1 MVDNMIACIEIA
13 LKPSLRDAQA
23 ASLIKKAADYFKIPV
38 QSARTIHMLTI
49 ESDLTPADLERVRQE
64 IFTNPVTQ
72 MSSLSPLDIDFHWC
86 IWIGFRPGVKDNP
99 GATAM
104 EAIEDLLGKSFGPDE
119 GIYTSKRYCLTG
131 ETLTR
136 SQIETLA
143 KELLAN
149 PIIQQYKIFSKAE
162 WHPVK
167 GADVKPARV
176 ILDHTPCFDFIEIDS
191 DQTLVKISD
200 QRNLALNARDIPVI
214 RQYFLDPG
222 VVLQRKEM
230 GLSSPTDLELE
241 YISQARSDHCNHNTF
256 NGIFR
261 YTDILTGE
269 TTVEYSLFKTY
280 IQQPTL
286 ALKEKK
292 DWVVSVLWDN
302 AGVGSFDDH
311 NNYVITGETHNSP
324 SNMEAYGGAITG
336 IVGVYRDPMGT
347 GLGAKL
353 FMGSFGFCVGDVNYG
368 GPLTPPLHPRRLLDG
383 VIEGVRDGGN
393 KSGVPTTFGQTLFD
407 PGYMGKSLVFVTALG
422 IMPKQVAGR
431 PSHEKKTSPG
441 DLIIMSGGRVGKD
454 GIHGVTASSES
465 YSENTPAGHV
475 QIGDPYTQKKMH
487 DFLLECRDE
496 GLIRFITDN
505 GGGGLSSSIG
515 ESAMIS
521 NGCLVHL
528 DKVPLKYAGLD
539 IWEIWVS
546 ESQERMTIAID
557 PADLDRFMAL
567 SLQHGV
573 ESTVIGEYTDTGMLH
588 ITYQGQTCAYVD
600 MGLLD
605 KGFPAWE
612 FDAVWLPPAARGL
625 VEPVIRTP
633 KDVNSLITAMLA
645 RPNVCSKEWI
655 IRQYDHEVQGGSV
668 IKPLVGVNHNIP
680 SDAAVTRPVLT
691 GNKGLAFSQSLL
703 PWYSK
708 IDAYHMMTCTIDEA
722 VRRLIAVGGSMDHI
736 GGVDNFCWPDIAY
749 DEKTNPDGRFKA
761 AQLVRACRAL
771 KDACMAYEI
780 PLLSGKDSMYVDGHL
795 EGAFGERIKV
805 SALETVQFSATSVVP
820 DVMRCQ
826 TLDPKGAGDRVY
838 VAGITAN
845 ELGASEYYDLFGQT
859 GVNVPQVNLA
869 ANKVLYRAVEKAMG
883 LEMPASCHAVGR
895 GGLGVHLALMTM
907 AGKLGM
913 EIDLSRVPAATG
925 TLSDEVLLF
934 SESAGRFILTVPEDQ
949 RAVFEKLCKGLA
961 VHCVGTVTDTH
972 DRLKI
977 TGVGGDQVADLPC
990 DALEEAF
997 NKPFGEMI

>member
-1 MVDNMIACIEIA
+1 M
-13 LKPSLRDAQA
+13 
-23 ASLIKKAADYFKIPV
+23 
-38 QSARTIHMLTI
+38 
-49 ESDLTPADLERVRQE
+49 
-64 IFTNPVTQ
+64 TQ
-72 MSSLSPLDIDFHWC
+72 VSSLSPLDIDFDWC
-86 IWIGFRPGVKDNP
+86 IWIGLRPGVKDNP

-104 EAIEDLLGKSFGPDE
+104 EAIEDLLGSSFAPNE
-119 GIYTSKRYCLTG
+119 GIYASKRYCLTG
-131 ETLTR
+131 ETLNR
-136 SQIETLA
+136 PQVETLA
-143 KELLAN
+143 KELLSN
-149 PIIQQYKIFSKAE
+149 PIIQQFKIVSKAD
-162 WHPVK
+162 WHPEK

-176 ILDHTPCFDFIEIDS
+176 ILDHTPKFDFINIDS
-191 DQTLVKISD
+191 DQTLAQISD

-214 RQYFLDPG
+214 RQYFLNPR
-222 VVLQRKEM
+222 VAAEREKM
-230 GLSSPTDLELE
+230 GLTGPTDVELE

-256 NGIFR
+256 RGIFR
-261 YTDILTGE
+261 YTDIHTGE
-269 TTVEYSLFKTY
+269 NTVEHSLFKTY

-302 AGVGSFDDH
+302 AGVGRFDAD

-347 GLGAKL
+347 GLGSKL
-353 FMGSFGFCVGDVNYG
+353 FMGSFGFCVGDVRYD
-368 GPLTPPLHPRRLLDG
+368 GPLKPPLHPRRLLDG

-407 PGYMGKSLVFVTALG
+407 SGYMGKSLVFVTALG

-521 NGCLVHL
+521 NGCVVHL
-528 DKVPLKYAGLD
+528 DKVPLKYPGLD
-539 IWEIWVS
+539 MWEIWVS

-557 PADLDRFMAL
+557 PKDLDRFMTL
-567 SLQHGV
+567 SRQHAV
-573 ESTVIGEYTDTGMLH
+573 ESTVIGEYTDTGKLH
-588 ITYQGQTCAYVD
+588 ITFQGKTCAYVD
-600 MGLLD
+600 MDLLD

-612 FDAVWLPPAARGL
+612 FDAVWLPPEARGL
-625 VEPVIRTP
+625 YEPVIRSP
-633 KDVNSLITAMLA
+633 KDCNLLLATLLA
-645 RPNVCSKEWI
+645 RPNICSKEWI
-655 IRQYDHEVQGGSV
+655 LRQYDHEVQGGSV
-668 IKPLVGVNHNIP
+668 IKPLVGVKRNIP
-680 SDAAVTRPVLT
+680 SDASVTRPVLKSR
-691 GNKGLAFSQSLL
+691 KGLAFSQTLL
-703 PWYSK
+703 PWYSR

-722 VRRLIAVGGSMDHI
+722 VRRLIAVGGTMDHI
-736 GGVDNFCWPDIAY
+736 GGVDNFCWPDIGY
-749 DEKTNPDGRFKA
+749 DVQTNPDGRFKA

-805 SALETVQFSATSVVP
+805 SALETVQFSATSVVT

-826 TLDPKGAGDRVY
+826 TLEPKAAGDRVY
-838 VAGITAN
+838 VAGITKN

-859 GVNVPQVNLA
+859 GVQVPRVNFA
-869 ANKVLYRAVEKAMG
+869 ASRVLYRAVEKAVG
-883 LEMPASCHAVGR
+883 LELPASCHAVGR
-895 GGLGVHLALMTM
+895 GGLGIHLGLMAM
-907 AGKLGM
+907 AGGLGM
-913 EIDLSRVPAATG
+913 EIDLSQVPVTKE
-925 TLSDEVLLF
+925 TLSDEILLF
-934 SESAGRFILTVPEDQ
+934 SETAGRFILTVPEADGP
-949 RAVFEKLCKGLA
+949 VFEKLCKGLA
-961 VHCVGTVTDTH
+961 VRCVGIVTDAH
-972 DRLKI
+972 DHLRIDGFRKNRI
-977 TGVGGDQVADLPC
+977 VDLPC
-990 DALEEAF
+990 SDLENAF
-997 NKPFGEMI
+997 NQLFGEMI